1 MPGRSQSPYQTR
13 ALFVAAPSREYASS
27 RTVTF
32 LLPRALYVEYLAASP
47 GASLRSLELD
57 AGDGVGYR
65 AASWDQ
71 RLVISY
77 ASAGNKRIKVRFTYQ
92 QSAQTVPYESQFD
105 LYVPQGVTQSSG
117 SPTARTNNLA
127 GLANDSVAFAAAPG
141 QAAGKIYIRYAA
153 SRQTSHKLVKP
164 LIVLEGYDKHYIA
177 PHISP
182 FNYSLD
188 QFLRET
194 EITNGFNLRDA
205 LENTG
210 DYDIVFVDYA
220 NGTDDIL
227 LNAGLFERVLNYVNT
242 NKDPAS
248 TEQNVVMG
256 MSMGG
261 LIGRYKLAQLEK
273 ANPGSTHVRL
283 LILQDSPQR
292 GANLPLGIAAAV
304 RQANNCFL
312 RGISLKDINKYIEE
326 GVALLDQPGTRQL
339 LKYQALGPNS
349 SDFFTN
355 TFIDG
360 PYRQMINYAAPYR
373 IVAVSQGSQCGVGLF
388 PPYSELVRA
397 STSTFNGVLGYI
409 IQTFLP
415 IRAGFGGEVVL
426 NALPDGGQSARVAG
440 LYLYLQIRIL
450 RVIPVNVTLTRQNFS
465 CPTGLL
471 PLDGAPG
478 STEPFA
484 GGPNVITGS
493 TPAWL
498 GPLFSFQFA
507 LHSRFSFVSPASAL
521 DIADF
526 TLPAL
531 SAKYIN
537 NITSFSTTSTNSF
550 IAQEQ
555 TNLFGNTDFN
565 VPHLTFTARNGE
577 FIFDQMQNNLKHA
590 EQIACSAECSAV
602 AATISGPTQL
612 CPGATGTYTISNLP
626 AGVQVRW
633 SVSSSGVVSPT
644 SGTGN
649 TFTVQAPA
657 GADGNTTI
665 QATLVSTAGG
675 CELPL
680 AGLPLRVGASFVG
693 IGIYGG
699 CGGLPATF
707 TADGLNIGTN
717 FRWTIDGRAQSQF
730 DNQAQI
736 TYTLSSTAAST
747 QVGVTVAGICP
758 GAGTLAATYNVAIEH
773 GAGCANELTAP
784 QPAQP
789 TVSIYPNPA
798 HESVYVHLENVDT
811 ARHTTVRLFDSQG
824 RLALELSSKGEA
836 TIKVKVNKLL
846 PGLYFVHVLRGSD
859 VLTRQQLRLE

>member
-1 MPGRSQSPYQTR
+1 
-13 ALFVAAPSREYASS
+13 
-27 RTVTF
+27 
-32 LLPRALYVEYLAASP
+32 
-47 GASLRSLELD
+47 
-57 AGDGVGYR
+57 
-65 AASWDQ
+65 
-71 RLVISY
+71 
-77 ASAGNKRIKVRFTYQ
+77 
-92 QSAQTVPYESQFD
+92 VPYESQFD
-105 LYVPQGVTQSSG
+105 LYVPQGATQSSG

-188 QFLRET
+188 QFLA
-194 EITNGFNLRDA
+194 EIITSRDPNNFDLRNA

-261 LIGRYKLAQLEK
+261 LIGRYKLAQMEK

-292 GANLPLGIAAAV
+292 GANLPLGYSAAV

-312 RGISLKDINKYIEE
+312 RGIALKDINKYIPEAI
-326 GVALLDQPGTRQL
+326 ALLDQPATRQL
-339 LKYQALGPNS
+339 IKYQALGPNS
-349 SDFFTN
+349 GDFFAN

-360 PYRQMINYAAPYR
+360 PYRQMVDYPAPYR
-373 IVAVSQGSQCGVGLF
+373 IVAVSQGSQCGVSLF
-388 PPYSELVRA
+388 TPYTELLRA

-409 IQTFLP
+409 IQTLLP
-415 IRAGFGGEVVL
+415 IRAGFGGEVVI
-426 NALPDGGQSARVAG
+426 NSLPDGGQSARVSG
-440 LYLYLQIRIL
+440 LFLYLQIRIL
-450 RVIPVNVTLTRQNFS
+450 RFIPVKVTLTRQNFS

-471 PLDGAPG
+471 PLDGVAG

-484 GGPNVITGS
+484 GGPAVIADSSPG
-493 TPAWL
+493 WL
-498 GPLFSFQFA
+498 GPLFSYQYA
-507 LHSRFSFVSPASAL
+507 LRSRFSFVSPASAL
-521 DIADF
+521 DIADY
-526 TLPAL
+526 TLPSL
-531 SAKYIN
+531 SAKYVNGIA
-537 NITSFSTTSTNSF
+537 SFSNSRTSSF
-550 IAQEQ
+550 LAQEQ
-555 TNLFGNTDFN
+555 TNLFGNNDFN

-577 FIFDQMQNNLKHA
+577 FIFDQLEGKQLASNF
-590 EQIACSAECSAV
+590 CSRECSAV
-602 AATISGPTQL
+602 TAAISGPAQL

-633 SVSSSGVVSPT
+633 SVSTSGVVTPG

-649 TFTVQAPA
+649 SFTVQGLA
-657 GADGNTTI
+657 GADGSTSI
-665 QATLVSTAGG
+665 QATLVSAAGG

-680 AGLPLRVGASFVG
+680 AEFPVRVGSSQVG

-707 TADGLNIGTN
+707 STEGVNIGTN
-717 FRWTIDGRAQSQF
+717 FRWTIDGRAQAQY
-730 DNQAQI
+730 DGQAQI
-736 TYTLSSTAAST
+736 TYTLPNNAAST
-747 QVGVTVAGICP
+747 QVGVTVAGTCP
-758 GAGTLAATYNVAIEH
+758 GATTVSATYNAVITH
-773 GAGCANELTAP
+773 DAGCANELTAP
-784 QPAQP
+784 QPAP
-789 TVSIYPNPA
+789 AATIYPNPA
-798 HESVYVHLENVDT
+798 HESLYVHLENVDT
-811 ARHTTVRLFDSQG
+811 ARPTAVRLFDGQG
-824 RLALELSSKGEA
+824 RLALEQSSKGDA
-836 TIKVKVNKLL
+836 TIKVKVNKLP
-846 PGLYFVHVLRGSD
+846 PGLYFVHVLRGSE